1 METKIPTLF
10 LIIVFFLRGA
20 FADLPPEIQKCKSTN
35 NEDCITKSFMKV
47 LELYPYGNAEFG
59 LPNISAITLKELIFA
74 ESAADSPV
82 QLNFKFNSVV
92 VGGLEK
98 LKVLRIQGFDK
109 NLTKPLELDIL
120 VPQVTIDGDYIMN
133 GKLLLL
139 PLNGKGKGKVDF
151 KDIVFKFK
159 AKIELEQRNDKNF
172 GKIKKLKCWSIEPK
186 NINAVINDN
195 WFDLWKELKKNTTKA
210 VEDVV
215 TNIISGILKVL
226 AKTYKSNTHRSN
238 ACKRLKSVNRL
249 TRVYLKKLI
258 MRFLNTILIIT
269 TIVYKIFA
277 VYGGDLPPEIHKCK
291 SSDNDQCIGKAI
303 EQLYELYPN
312 GNPDFGMPNVA
323 ALNLTN
329 IKISRPNSNSAIQ
342 VNFEFIKCTV
352 NGLEKAKIL
361 RTKGFDK
368 ELNKNIELD
377 VLIPNLHLEGD
388 YESTGKLLLL
398 SLNGKGKG
406 DIQLKDCKVEVRVKV
421 VLEKRNGKN
430 YAKIKKIKALIEP
443 EQMLVKLDNI
453 FNGNAVL
460 SDTIN
465 DVINQNWK
473 DVWSELQGGIN
484 QALEILIIN
493 VMSGILTELST
504 DDFYVD

>member
-20 FADLPPEIQKCKSTN
+20 FADLPPEIQKCKSSN

-47 LELYPYGNAEFG
+47 LELYSYGNAEFG

-139 PLNGKGKGKVDF
+139 PLNGKGKGRVDF
-151 KDIVFKFK
+151 KNIVFKFK
-159 AKIELEQRNDKNF
+159 AKIELEQRNNKNF

-186 NINAVINDN
+186 KIVFNLQNIGNNNAVLSESINAVINDN

-210 VEDVV
+210 VEDVI
-215 TNIISGILKVL
+215 TNIIS
-226 AKTYKSNTHRSN
+226 
-238 ACKRLKSVNRL
+238 
-249 TRVYLKKLI
+249 
-258 MRFLNTILIIT
+258 
-269 TIVYKIFA
+269 VYKIFA

-361 RTKGFDK
+361 RTMGFDK

-377 VLIPNLHLEGD
+377 VFIPNLHLEGD

-398 SLNGKGKG
+398 PLNGKGKG